1 MADGTNSGETLI
13 PSWAPEGAGK
23 VTKLRLNAITS
34 DENVAVPLN
43 VDGRPFYYKRHLTRS
58 ERKWVSHYRGEGMR
72 PLSPVTPLTQDEAPR
87 IAKELNQ
94 NYQIFKI
101 AFADHAA
108 DTQFIVGS
116 SRDEKGKDRGDI
128 LVQAVQERVK
138 VFPSSFLDQ
147 AIKGITPEAR
157 DSLLRKAKEKTL
169 LELRESK
176 DPNEKILAAI
186 ISEHQPALH
195 DFYRAY
201 IDAILLGVIPDL
213 RYWPDPHKSGG
224 QEVGLL
230 FSENIGIVSDEQGG
244 EKVVVF
250 DFGSPRK
257 LIDLS
262 PEARQRL
269 KNLID
274 WKRSGDKPELPII
287 LTRTIVNYYDN
298 EDGKAY
304 DTDVTIAPWY
314 EEALRRELG
323 ENDDYIN
330 FLQDVFRK
338 QHYSNERFGNYDDL
352 SSTHGIGNPTDEVE
366 IDRDEGRINWYSKHL
381 SYELEVWRRLTK
393 SPYCATE
400 VAILRDSSGA
410 SERGRGIPDEYKKS
424 KAAADG
430 SI

>member
-1 MADGTNSGETLI
+1 MADGTTNSGETLT
-13 PSWAPEGAGK
+13 PSWAPREAREAT
-23 VTKLRLNAITS
+23 TKLRLNAITS

-58 ERKWVSHYRGEGMR
+58 ELRWVSYYRGEGMR
-72 PLSPVTPLTQDEAPR
+72 PFSPVTPLTHDEALN

-94 NYQIFKI
+94 NYKIFKV

-116 SRDEKGKDRGDI
+116 SRDDEGKDRGDI
-128 LVQAVQERVK
+128 LVQAVQEGVK

-157 DSLLRKAKEKTL
+157 DSLLRRAKGKTL
-169 LELRESK
+169 QELRESE
-176 DPNEKILAAI
+176 DSNEKILAAI

-201 IDAILLGVIPDL
+201 IEAILLGVIPDL
-213 RYWPDPHKSGG
+213 KYWPDPHKSGG

-230 FSENIGIVSDEQGG
+230 FSENIGIVSDKQGG
-244 EKVVVF
+244 EKVVIF

-257 LIDLS
+257 LIHLS

-274 WKRSGDKPELPII
+274 QKRSADEPELPII
-287 LTRTIVNYYDN
+287 LTRTIVTYDY
-298 EDGKAY
+298 EGGAY
-304 DTDVTIAPWY
+304 VTDVTIAPWY
-314 EEALRRELG
+314 EEALKKELG
-323 ENDDYIN
+323 ENDNYVF
-330 FLQDVFRK
+330 FLQEVFRK
-338 QHYSNERFGNYDDL
+338 YHYNNERFGKYDDL

-366 IDRDEGRINWYSKHL
+366 IDQGEGRIKWYSKHL
-381 SYELEVWRRLTK
+381 SYELEAWRRLTG
-393 SPYCATE
+393 SPYCATY
-400 VAILRDSSGA
+400 VAILSNSSGV
-410 SERGRGIPDEYKKS
+410 SERGRGIDDIYKIRKLE
-424 KAAADG
+424 
-430 SI
+430 